1 MVGSMQP
8 AREAASET
16 LQVWA
21 PAGHAPLRLRIGC
34 ASGAVPGKQNEDYF
48 GVARAVEALERG
60 IVVAVA
66 DGISP
71 DAGGRQ
77 ASEMVVRSLLHDFY
91 AVPGD
96 WSTAR
101 ALDRLLEATN
111 EWLAAEN
118 RRRPALAGIVVALSV
133 LVLRANRYYL
143 AHVGDTRVYR
153 RRQGALRQLTID
165 HTWPR
170 RDLRHVL
177 KRAVG
182 LDSHLV
188 ADFAEGALHPG
199 DTFLLVSDG
208 VWDVLGDRAQHDI
221 LESHSDPAQAAPRL
235 VQDALRYQA
244 GYMGRNDAT
253 ALVVAVDGA

>member
-1 MVGSMQP
+1 MAALVEP
-8 AREAASET
+8 LRESASESLPVWVPAGDVP
-16 LQVWA
+16 LQV
-21 PAGHAPLRLRIGC
+21 RVGC
-34 ASGAVPGKQNEDYF
+34 ASRAAPGKPNEDYF
-48 GVARAVEALERG
+48 GVARAADAPERG
-60 IVVAVA
+60 IVIAIA

-71 DAGGRQ
+71 DAGARQ

-91 AVPGD
+91 AVPAA

-111 EWLAAEN
+111 DWLAAEN

-133 LVLRANRYYL
+133 LVLRENRYYL

-153 RRQGALRQLTID
+153 RRQATLRQLTID

-188 ADFAEGALHPG
+188 ADFAEGELRAG
-199 DTFLLVSDG
+199 DVFLMVSDG
-208 VWDVLGDRAQHDI
+208 VWDVLGDRLQHET
-221 LESHSDPAQAAPRL
+221 LQAHSDPAQAAQQL
-235 VQDALRYQA
+235 VQEALRHQA

-253 ALVVAVDGA
+253 ALVIAVDGA

>member
-1 MVGSMQP
+1 MASLTTGSP
-8 AREAASET
+8 GADS
-16 LQVWA
+16 LPIWA
-21 PAGHAPLRLRIGC
+21 PPALAKLRVRVGC
-34 ASGAVPGKQNEDYF
+34 ATGAAPGKPNEDYY
-48 GVARAVEALERG
+48 GVARPDTTPERG
-60 IVVAVA
+60 LILAIA

-71 DAGGRQ
+71 NASARPM
-77 ASEMVVRSLLHDFY
+77 SEMVVRSLLHDFY
-91 AVPGD
+91 AVPEE
-96 WSTAR
+96 WSTSR

-111 EWLAAEN
+111 GWLASEN

-133 LVLRANRYYL
+133 LVLRDNRYYL

-153 RRQGALRQLTID
+153 QRGKVLRQLTTD

-188 ADFAEGALHPG
+188 ADFAEGELRPG
-199 DTFLLVSDG
+199 DCFLMASDG
-208 VWDVLGDRAQHDI
+208 VWDVLGDRAQQDI
-221 LESHSDPAQAAPRL
+221 LQARTQPSQAALQL
-235 VQDALRYQA
+235 VQDALRHQA

-253 ALVVAVDGA
+253 ALVAAVESA

>member
-1 MVGSMQP
+1 V
-8 AREAASET
+8 
-16 LQVWA
+16 
-21 PAGHAPLRLRIGC
+21 GC
-34 ASGAVPGKQNEDYF
+34 ASGAAPGKPNEDYF
-48 GVARAVEALERG
+48 GVSRASDAPERG
-60 IVVAVA
+60 IVLAIA

-71 DAGGRQ
+71 NAGARPM
-77 ASEMVVRSLLHDFY
+77 AEMVVRSLLHDFY
-91 AVPGD
+91 AVPET

-111 EWLAAEN
+111 DWLSSEN

-133 LVLRANRYYL
+133 LVLRDNRYHL

-153 RRQGALRQLTID
+153 RRGPLMRQLTTD

-188 ADFAEGALHPG
+188 ADFAEGELRPG
-199 DTFLLVSDG
+199 DTFLMASDG
-208 VWDVLGDRAQHDI
+208 VWDVLGDRMQQDI
-221 LESHSDPAQAAPRL
+221 LSTHPDPAQAAQRL
-235 VQDALRYQA
+235 VQDALRHQA

-253 ALVVAVDGA
+253 ALVLRVDAA